1 MKVVLVTGGAGE
13 IGSAICKKFAANGYN
28 VIVTYNSNSAKAEKL
43 LTELNEITNYE
54 LRIKNTNESEV
65 NRNSEIVNRQFNHS
79 IFHAPTTDAQKV
91 NDLKAFVAEKYGKL
105 DVLVNNAG
113 ITTPVPHEDL
123 EGLTD
128 EWIDKIMQT
137 NFRGSFAM
145 VRAMKQ
151 LMMNDECLMLN
162 ENDENKT
169 SFITQHSSLVVNI
182 SSIAGIYGIG
192 SNVAYCA
199 SKAAIDSMTRSL
211 ARALAPKIRVVSVSP
226 GFVEG
231 EYTKSFDPKFL
242 QNQRDNTPL
251 GRFATGVDVANA
263 VFAVATQLTFS
274 TGNIITVDGGR
285 LLK

>member
-1 MKVVLVTGGAGE
+1 MTYNQFPNNQSTNNMKTILVTGGAGE
-13 IGSAICKKFAANGYN
+13 IGSAICKKFAENGFS
-28 VIVTYNSNSAKAEKL
+28 VIATYNSNAAKAEKL
-43 LTELNEITNYE
+43 LAELNQIIPPSGVRG
-54 LRIKNTNESEV
+54 L
-65 NRNSEIVNRQFNHS
+65 HS
-79 IFHAPTTDAQKV
+79 IFHAPTTDPQKV
-91 NDLKAFVAEKYGKL
+91 AELKAFVAEKYGKL

-113 ITTPVPHEDL
+113 ITTPVPHDDL
-123 EGLTD
+123 DGLTD

-145 VRAMKQ
+145 VRAMAN
-151 LMMNDECLMLN
+151 LMTNDELTITN
-162 ENDENKT
+162 EHIANY
-169 SFITQHSSLVVNI
+169 SSLITHRSSLIVNI

-211 ARALAPKIRVVSVSP
+211 ARALAPQIRVVSVSP

-231 EYTKSFDPKFL
+231 EYTKNFDPKFL
-242 QNQRDNTPL
+242 QNQMDNTPL
-251 GRFATGVDVANA
+251 GRFAIGDDVANA

>member
-1 MKVVLVTGGAGE
+1 MKTVLVTGGAGE
-13 IGSAICKKFAANGYN
+13 IGSAICKKFAENGHN
-28 VIVTYNSNSAKAEKL
+28 VIATYNSNSAKAEKL
-43 LTELNEITNYE
+43 LADLKVI
-54 LRIKNTNESEV
+54 SEKIV
-65 NRNSEIVNRQFNHS
+65 NRKSEIVNHS

-91 NDLKAFVAEKYGKL
+91 AESKIFIQEKYGKL

-113 ITTPVPHEDL
+113 ITTPVPHDDL
-123 EGLTD
+123 DGLSD

-145 VRAMKQ
+145 VRAMKD
-151 LMMNDECLMLN
+151 LLLAPP
-162 ENDENKT
+162 
-169 SFITQHSSLVVNI
+169 SGAGGAVIVNI

-199 SKAAIDSMTRSL
+199 SKAALDSMTRSL

-231 EYTKSFDPKFL
+231 EYTKTFDPNFL
-242 QNQRDNTPL
+242 KNQLDNTPL
-251 GRFATGVDVANA
+251 GRFAMGEDVANA
-263 VFAVATQLTFS
+263 VVAVATTLTFS

>member
-1 MKVVLVTGGAGE
+1 MNQSNLNSPLGGGGVVLVTGGAGE
-13 IGSAICKKFAANGYN
+13 IGSAICKKFAENGFS
-28 VIVTYNSNSAKAEKL
+28 VIATYNSNSSKAEKL
-43 LTELNEITNYE
+43 LEELNQLPVTNNQST
-54 LRIKNTNESEV
+54 K
-65 NRNSEIVNRQFNHS
+65 HS

-91 NDLKAFVAEKYGKL
+91 NDLKVFVSEKYGKL

-113 ITTPVPHEDL
+113 ITTPVPHDDL
-123 EGLTD
+123 DGLSD

-145 VRAMKQ
+145 VRATKD
-151 LMMNDECLMLN
+151 LLEKASDESK
-162 ENDENKT
+162 D
-169 SFITQHSSLVVNI
+169 SSLIVNI

-199 SKAAIDSMTRSL
+199 SKSAIDSMTRSL

-231 EYTKSFDPKFL
+231 EYTKNFDPKFL
-242 QNQRDNTPL
+242 QNQMENTPL
-251 GRFATGVDVANA
+251 GRFATGVDVANV
-263 VFAVATQLTFS
+263 VFSLATSMTFS

>member
-1 MKVVLVTGGAGE
+1 MKENNSQIRNPQSTILVTGGAGE
-13 IGSAICKKFAANGYN
+13 IGSAICKKFAENGFS
-28 VIVTYNSNSAKAEKL
+28 VIATYNSNSAKAEKL
-43 LTELNEITNYE
+43 LEELNQITNSE
-54 LRIKNTNESEV
+54 LRVTNGDEPNV
-65 NRNSEIVNRQFNHS
+65 NRKSNHS

-91 NDLKAFVAEKYGKL
+91 ADLKAFIAEKYGKL

-113 ITTPVPHEDL
+113 ITTPVPHDDL
-123 EGLTD
+123 ESLTD

-145 VRAMKQ
+145 VRATKD
-151 LMMNDECLMLN
+151 LLEKASDESN
-162 ENDENKT
+162 E
-169 SFITQHSSLVVNI
+169 SSLVVNI

-199 SKAAIDSMTRSL
+199 SKAAVDSMTRSL

-231 EYTKSFDPKFL
+231 EYTKNFDPKFL
-242 QNQRDNTPL
+242 QNQMDNTPL
-251 GRFATGVDVANA
+251 GRFATGVDVASA
-263 VFAVATQLTFS
+263 VYSLASSLTFS